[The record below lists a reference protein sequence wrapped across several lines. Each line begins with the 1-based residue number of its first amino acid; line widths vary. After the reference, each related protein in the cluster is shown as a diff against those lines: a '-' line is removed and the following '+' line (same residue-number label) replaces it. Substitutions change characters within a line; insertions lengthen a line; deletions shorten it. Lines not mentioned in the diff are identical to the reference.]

1 MTTKYNTGDP
11 VLIPATIRSA
21 SQDDA
26 GVVYDVDVEAWRV
39 PEAYIQPDSRAI
51 GTSMRA
57 FAEAMPRRERV

>member
-1 MTTKYNTGDP
+1 MTTKYNTGDQ

-26 GVVYDVDVEAWRV
+26 GVVYEVEVEAWRV

>member
-1 MTTKYNTGDP
+1 MTTKYNTGDQ
-11 VLIPATIRSA
+11 VMIPATIRSA

-26 GVVYDVDVEAWRV
+26 GVVYEVEVEAWRV
-39 PEAYIQPDSRAI
+39 PEAYIQPDNRAI

>member
-11 VLIPATIRSA
+11 VLIPGTIRSA

-26 GVVYDVDVEAWRV
+26 GVVYEVDVEAWRV
-39 PEAYIQPDSRAI
+39 PEAYIQPDTRAI
-51 GTSMRA
+51 GTSMRS